1 MVAIRLN
8 EVAPDGTFQVVT
20 YGRLKLIQRKS
31 HAAPL
36 PLVAGETY
44 QVRAQL
50 SEVRRRPARLQLN
63 FSVGLSL

>member
-8 EVAPDGTFQVVT
+8 EVAPDGTVQVVT

-31 HAAPL
+31 HAPL

-50 SEVRRRPARLQLN
+50 SEVASATGPITTQ
-63 FSVGLSL
+63 F